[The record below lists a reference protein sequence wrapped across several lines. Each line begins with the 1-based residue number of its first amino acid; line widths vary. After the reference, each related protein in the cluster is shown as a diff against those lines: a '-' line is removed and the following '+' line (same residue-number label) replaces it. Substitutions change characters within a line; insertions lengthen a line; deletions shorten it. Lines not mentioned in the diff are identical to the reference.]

1 MDISGEY
8 PDIRSCR
15 FLQPHD
21 GRCEA
26 VSPPSEASLS
36 RPLWASPWRKR
47 RKKLRRGKRERER
60 ERERVLE
67 RERKREIERGR
78 ERERVRDRRRNN
90 LGKSSFS
97 TMHT

>member
-60 ERERVLE
+60 ESVREGEKERDRKRQRERAC
-67 RERKREIERGR
+67 KG
-78 ERERVRDRRRNN
+78 
-90 LGKSSFS
+90 
-97 TMHT
+97 